1 MRKMSVACTTSVL
14 WAAWLLLFVGGAQ
27 ATDAPTQVDSTDQ
40 QDAREVAVSAQ
51 VDHSLAN
58 VSVIRAALRDEVT
71 QKPHMMFSAR
81 ANVAALLIGIR
92 DRKSGLIER
101 KFVASTTERGPPK
114 RKVRGAELAP
124 GAYTVSVNCV
134 GFSANWVTSNSFE
147 IEVDAEAG
155 SEYVFECVGYPKIS
169 QKQNW
174 EAMHPVVTRK
184 PLTTLVDGVT
194 ARSEKCVSNHDV
206 PLWDRMMAPKCSE
219 VKN

>member
-1 MRKMSVACTTSVL
+1 MRKSSITRAPTPL
-14 WAAWLLLFVGGAQ
+14 LAAWLLVFAGGAE
-27 ATDAPTQVDSTDQ
+27 ATDAPRQVDSTDQ

-51 VDHSLAN
+51 VGHSLAN
-58 VSVIRAALRDEVT
+58 VSVIRAALRDEVA

-92 DRKSGLIER
+92 DRKSGVIER

-169 QKQNW
+169 RKQDW

-184 PLTTLVDGVT
+184 PLLTLVNGVT
-194 ARSEKCVSNHDV
+194 ALSEKCVSNHDV
-206 PLWDRMMAPKCSE
+206 PLWDRILAPKCTE
-219 VKN
+219 AKK